1 MLTTTVVILNWTN
14 DETKEIG
21 IKTRKQLTM
30 SINFHPKGDI
40 DKKYLPREG
49 GGRGIRRTTR
59 MSEITIISKAQY
71 IKTNKSE
78 NNILDLV
85 YTNKNSKKL

>member
-40 DKKYLPREG
+40 GK
-49 GGRGIRRTTR
+49 
-59 MSEITIISKAQY
+59 
-71 IKTNKSE
+71 
-78 NNILDLV
+78 
-85 YTNKNSKKL
+85 